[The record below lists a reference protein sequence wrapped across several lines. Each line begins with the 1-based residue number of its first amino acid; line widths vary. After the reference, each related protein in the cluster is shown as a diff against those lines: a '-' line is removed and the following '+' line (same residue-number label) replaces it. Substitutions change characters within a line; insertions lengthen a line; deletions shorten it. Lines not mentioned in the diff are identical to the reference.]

1 MVNKSTDINKTTQF
15 EHEKLTTYGV
25 GIQVLD
31 MQKKVAVLNQLIV
44 FQPSPL
50 DNWIINVA
58 TIQISTCPVQTSQ
71 WILVVLWL

>member
-31 MQKKVAVLNQLIV
+31 MQKKGGGVKPVN
-44 FQPSPL
+44 S
-50 DNWIINVA
+50 
-58 TIQISTCPVQTSQ
+58 ISTLSS
-71 WILVVLWL
+71 